1 MNEEVRDTEWYR
13 KKFLYPNGTLK
24 NKLNITDPTELAQR
38 EYRGSAVRALAFLR
52 KNKKITSVEDL
63 KKIHK
68 IMFGWLY
75 SWAGQIRDYELTK
88 GETEFLEYSRIKFG
102 IEEIDEKMKQLASKK
117 ELENTDYAFLLD
129 RLNYLHP
136 FREGN
141 GRSSK
146 LFLQAFAANHGQVI
160 DYPRSNK
167 DLITAQNNADIN
179 QIADLIK
186 VSSKANKSS
195 KYRLIFQRL
204 KIRFNK

>member
-75 SWAGQIRDYELTK
+75 NWAGQIRDYELTK

-102 IEEIDEKMKQLASKK
+102 IEEIDEKMKQLARKK

-195 KYRLIFQRL
+195 K
-204 KIRFNK
+204 

>member
-75 SWAGQIRDYELTK
+75 NWAGQIRNYELTK

-117 ELENTDYAFLLD
+117 ELANTDYAFLLD

-195 KYRLIFQRL
+195 K
-204 KIRFNK
+204 

>member
-1 MNEEVRDTEWYR
+1 MNEEVRDTECYR

-195 KYRLIFQRL
+195 K
-204 KIRFNK
+204 

>member
-68 IMFGWLY
+68 IMFSWLY

-195 KYRLIFQRL
+195 K
-204 KIRFNK
+204 

>member
-1 MNEEVRDTEWYR
+1 MKLIGFGVKKMNEAEKDSEWYR
-13 KKFLYPNGTLK
+13 QKFLYPNGTLK
-24 NKLNITDPTELAQR
+24 NKLNITDAAELAQK
-38 EYRGSAVRALAFLR
+38 EYLSSGIRAVAFLR

-75 SWAGQIRDYELTK
+75 DWAGQIRDYELVK
-88 GETEFLEYSRIKFG
+88 GETEFLEYSRINFG
-102 IEEIDEKMKQLASKK
+102 IEEIDKKIQQLSSKK
-117 ELENTDYAFLLD
+117 ELANVDYAFLLD

-167 DLITAQNNADIN
+167 DLIIAQNNADID
-179 QIADLIK
+179 QIASLIR
-186 VSSKANKSS
+186 VNAKAK
-195 KYRLIFQRL
+195 KAAH
-204 KIRFNK
+204 

>member
-68 IMFGWLY
+68 IMFVWLY

-117 ELENTDYAFLLD
+117 ELANTDYAFLLD

-195 KYRLIFQRL
+195 K
-204 KIRFNK
+204 

>member
-117 ELENTDYAFLLD
+117 ELENIDYAFLLD

-195 KYRLIFQRL
+195 K
-204 KIRFNK
+204 

>member
-24 NKLNITDPTELAQR
+24 NKLNITDPTELAQI

-75 SWAGQIRDYELTK
+75 NWAGQIRDYELTK

-195 KYRLIFQRL
+195 K
-204 KIRFNK
+204 

>member
-75 SWAGQIRDYELTK
+75 NWAGQIRDYELTK

-186 VSSKANKSS
+186 VSSKAN
-195 KYRLIFQRL
+195 
-204 KIRFNK
+204 

>member
-38 EYRGSAVRALAFLR
+38 EYRGSAVSALAFLR

-75 SWAGQIRDYELTK
+75 NWAGQIRDYELTK

-195 KYRLIFQRL
+195 K
-204 KIRFNK
+204 

>member
-141 GRSSK
+141 SRSSK

-195 KYRLIFQRL
+195 K
-204 KIRFNK
+204 

>member
-1 MNEEVRDTEWYR
+1 MTETVKDTEWYR
-13 KKFLYPNGTLK
+13 KKFLYSNGTLK
-24 NKLNITDPTELAQR
+24 NKLHITDPVELAQK
-38 EYRGSAVRALAFLR
+38 EYLGSAVRAVAFLR
-52 KNKKITSVEDL
+52 KNKRITSVEDL

-75 SWAGQIRDYELTK
+75 DWAGQIRDYELTK

-102 IEEIDEKMKQLASKK
+102 IEEIDEKIRQLASKK
-117 ELENTDYAFLLD
+117 ELEDTDYAFLLD

-179 QIADLIK
+179 QIASLIR
-186 VSSKANKSS
+186 VSSKASKSS
-195 KYRLIFQRL
+195 K
-204 KIRFNK
+204 

>member
-75 SWAGQIRDYELTK
+75 NWAGQIRDYELTK

-117 ELENTDYAFLLD
+117 ELENTDYVFLLD

-195 KYRLIFQRL
+195 K
-204 KIRFNK
+204 

>member
-1 MNEEVRDTEWYR
+1 
-13 KKFLYPNGTLK
+13 
-24 NKLNITDPTELAQR
+24 
-38 EYRGSAVRALAFLR
+38 
-52 KNKKITSVEDL
+52 
-63 KKIHK
+63 
-68 IMFGWLY
+68 MFGWLY
-75 SWAGQIRDYELTK
+75 NWAGQIRNYELTK

-117 ELENTDYAFLLD
+117 ELANTDYAFLLD

-195 KYRLIFQRL
+195 K
-204 KIRFNK
+204 

>member
-75 SWAGQIRDYELTK
+75 NWAGQIRDYELTK

-117 ELENTDYAFLLD
+117 ELANTDYAFLLD

-195 KYRLIFQRL
+195 K
-204 KIRFNK
+204 

>member
-24 NKLNITDPTELAQR
+24 NKLKITDPTELAQR

-195 KYRLIFQRL
+195 K
-204 KIRFNK
+204 

>member
-1 MNEEVRDTEWYR
+1 MIEERKDTEWYR
-13 KKFLYPNGTLK
+13 RKFLYPNGTLK
-24 NKLNITDPTELAQR
+24 NKLNIKDAAELAQK
-38 EYRGSAVRALAFLR
+38 EYLGSAVRALAFLR

-75 SWAGQIRDYELTK
+75 DWAGQIRDYELIK
-88 GETEFLEYSRIKFG
+88 GDTEFLEYTRIKFE
-102 IEEIDEKMKQLASKK
+102 IEEIDEKMRQLASQK
-117 ELENTDYAFLLD
+117 ELANTDYAFLLD

-167 DLITAQNNADIN
+167 ELIIAQNNADIN
-179 QIADLIK
+179 QIARLIK
-186 VSSKANKSS
+186 VKSKS
-195 KYRLIFQRL
+195 KRI
-204 KIRFNK
+204 KC

>member
-117 ELENTDYAFLLD
+117 ALENTDYAFLLD

-195 KYRLIFQRL
+195 K
-204 KIRFNK
+204 

>member
-75 SWAGQIRDYELTK
+75 NWAGQIRDYELTK

-195 KYRLIFQRL
+195 K
-204 KIRFNK
+204 